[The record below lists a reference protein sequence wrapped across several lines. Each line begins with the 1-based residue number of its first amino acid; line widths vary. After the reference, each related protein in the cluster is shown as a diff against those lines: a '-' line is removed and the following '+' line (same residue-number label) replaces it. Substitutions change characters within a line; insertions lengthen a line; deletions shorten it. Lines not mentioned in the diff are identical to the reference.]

1 MNFLERILDFLIYFF
16 RSKPEGY
23 DIEKYGSTHI
33 VLVIIAF
40 AGAIIIYKYRDK
52 FKNSNK
58 NILKVFVAIL
68 FLQQFILYFWY
79 ITSGAFSIETSLPLY
94 DCRVAIICLIYGVFF
109 HNEKSKRIGIYL
121 GFVGSM
127 VALLTP
133 ELDKFVFP
141 HYTWISFFVGHTLLL
156 WVSCYIFFVEEIE
169 ISFQKYMEVFVFTN
183 ILHIAIIIFNRLTNC
198 NYAFLSEPPIFK
210 EVAGRLHP
218 LTYIAIMMLML
229 NFALYLVHSYF
240 MKSRDGKFKIINRK
254 IEN

>member
-1 MNFLERILDFLIYFF
+1 MDFLEKILDFLFYFF
-16 RSKPEGY
+16 RSEPDGY
-23 DIEKYGSTHI
+23 DIEKYGFTHI

-40 AGAIIIYKYRDK
+40 MGAILIYRHRDK

-58 NILKVFVAIL
+58 NILKIFVVIL
-68 FLQQFILYFWY
+68 FLQQFILYAWY
-79 ITSGAFSIETSLPLY
+79 LTSGSFSIETSLPLY

-109 HNEKSKRIGIYL
+109 NNDKSKRIGIYL

>member
-1 MNFLERILDFLIYFF
+1 MNFLEKILDFLFYFF
-16 RSKPEGY
+16 RSEPDGY
-23 DIEKYGSTHI
+23 DIEKYGFTHI
-33 VLVIIAF
+33 VLVVIAF
-40 AGAIIIYKYRDK
+40 MGAILIYRYRDK
-52 FKNSNK
+52 IKNSNK
-58 NILKVFVAIL
+58 NILKIFVVLL
-68 FLQQFILYFWY
+68 FLQQFILYAWY
-79 ITSGAFSIETSLPLY
+79 LTSGSFSIETSLPLY

-109 HNEKSKRIGIYL
+109 NNDKSKRIGIYL

>member
-1 MNFLERILDFLIYFF
+1 MNFLEKILDFLFYFF
-16 RSKPEGY
+16 RSEPDGY
-23 DIEKYGSTHI
+23 DIEKYGFTHI

-40 AGAIIIYKYRDK
+40 MGAILIYRHRDK

-58 NILKVFVAIL
+58 NILKIFIVIL
-68 FLQQFILYFWY
+68 FLQQFILYAWY
-79 ITSGAFSIETSLPLY
+79 LTSGSFSIETSLPLY

-109 HNEKSKRIGIYL
+109 NNDKSKRIGIYL

-133 ELDKFVFP
+133 ELDRFVFP
-141 HYTWISFFVGHTLLL
+141 HYTWVSFFVGHTLLL

-169 ISFQKYMEVFVFTN
+169 ISFQKYMEVFIFTN

-240 MKSRDGKFKIINRK
+240 MKSRDGKFKIVNRK

>member
-1 MNFLERILDFLIYFF
+1 MNFFEKVLNFIIYFF
-16 RSKPEGY
+16 RSEPEGY
-23 DIEKYGSTHI
+23 DIEKYGFTHI
-33 VLVIIAF
+33 VLMLIAF
-40 AGAIIIYKYRDK
+40 IGAILIYRYRDK
-52 FKNSNK
+52 IKNSNK
-58 NILKVFVAIL
+58 NILKIFVIVL
-68 FLQQFILYFWY
+68 FIQQLVLYAWY
-79 ITSGAFSIETSLPLY
+79 IFSGAFSIETSLPLY

-109 HNEKSKRIGIYL
+109 NNDKSKRIGIYL

-133 ELDKFVFP
+133 ELDRFVFP
-141 HYTWISFFVGHTLLL
+141 HYTWVSFFVGHTLLL

-229 NFALYLVHSYF
+229 NFGLYLVHSYF
-240 MKSRDGKFKIINRK
+240 MKSRDREFKISHRE

>member
-1 MNFLERILDFLIYFF
+1 MNFFEKVLSFLIYFF
-16 RSKPEGY
+16 RSEPEGH
-23 DIEKYGSTHI
+23 DIEKYGFTHI
-33 VLVIIAF
+33 VLILIAF
-40 AGAIIIYKYRDK
+40 IGAILIYRHRDK
-52 FKNSNK
+52 LKDSN
-58 NILKVFVAIL
+58 NILKIFVVIL
-68 FLQQFILYFWY
+68 FLQQFILYAWY
-79 ITSGAFSIETSLPLY
+79 LTSGSFSIETSLPLY

-109 HNEKSKRIGIYL
+109 KNDKSKRIGIYL

-133 ELDKFVFP
+133 ELDRFVFP
-141 HYTWISFFVGHTLLL
+141 HYTWVSFFVGHTLLL

>member
-1 MNFLERILDFLIYFF
+1 MNFLERILDYFF
-16 RSKPEGY
+16 RSTPEGY
-23 DIEKYGSTHI
+23 DIEKYGFTHI

-121 GFVGSM
+121 GFVGSI

-133 ELDKFVFP
+133 ELDKFAFP
-141 HYTWISFFVGHTLLL
+141 HYTWISFFIAMGKLL
-156 WVSCYIFFVEEIE
+156 YILCRKNRNFIQK
-169 ISFQKYMEVFVFTN
+169 IYRSFCFYKHFAYS
-183 ILHIAIIIFNRLTNC
+183 NC
-198 NYAFLSEPPIFK
+198 NFQQ
-210 EVAGRLHP
+210 
-218 LTYIAIMMLML
+218 
-229 NFALYLVHSYF
+229 SY
-240 MKSRDGKFKIINRK
+240 KL
-254 IEN
+254 

>member
-1 MNFLERILDFLIYFF
+1 MDFLEKILDFLFYFF
-16 RSKPEGY
+16 RSEPDGY
-23 DIEKYGSTHI
+23 DIEKYGFTHI

-40 AGAIIIYKYRDK
+40 MGAILIYRHRDK

-58 NILKVFVAIL
+58 NILKIFVVIL
-68 FLQQFILYFWY
+68 FLQQFILYAWY
-79 ITSGAFSIETSLPLY
+79 LTSGSFSIETSLPLY

-109 HNEKSKRIGIYL
+109 NNDKSKRIGIYL

-240 MKSRDGKFKIINRK
+240 MKSRDGKFKIVHRK

>member
-1 MNFLERILDFLIYFF
+1 MNFFEKVLSFLIYFF
-16 RSKPEGY
+16 RSEPEGY
-23 DIEKYGSTHI
+23 DIEKYGFTHI
-33 VLVIIAF
+33 VLILIAF
-40 AGAIIIYKYRDK
+40 IGAILIYRYRDK
-52 FKNSNK
+52 IKNSNK
-58 NILKVFVAIL
+58 NILKIFVIVL
-68 FLQQFILYFWY
+68 FLQQFILYAWY
-79 ITSGAFSIETSLPLY
+79 LTSGSFSIETSLPLY

-109 HNEKSKRIGIYL
+109 KNDKSKRIGIYL

-133 ELDKFVFP
+133 ELDRFVFP
-141 HYTWISFFVGHTLLL
+141 HYTWVSFFVGHTLLL

-229 NFALYLVHSYF
+229 NFGLYLVHSYF
-240 MKSRDGKFKIINRK
+240 MKSRDREFKISHRE

>member
-1 MNFLERILDFLIYFF
+1 MNFLEKILDFLFYFF
-16 RSKPEGY
+16 RSEPDGY
-23 DIEKYGSTHI
+23 DIEKYGFTHI

-40 AGAIIIYKYRDK
+40 MGAILIYRYRDK
-52 FKNSNK
+52 IKNSNK
-58 NILKVFVAIL
+58 NILKIFVVLL
-68 FLQQFILYFWY
+68 FLQQFILYAWY
-79 ITSGAFSIETSLPLY
+79 LTSGSFSIETSLPLY

-109 HNEKSKRIGIYL
+109 NNDKSKRIGIYL

>member
-121 GFVGSM
+121 SFVGSI

-133 ELDKFVFP
+133 ELDKFAFP

-156 WVSCYIFFVEEIE
+156 WVSCYIFFVEKIE
-169 ISFQKYMEVFVFTN
+169 ISFKKYTEVFVFTN
-183 ILHIAIIIFNRLTNC
+183 ILHIAIVIFNSLTNC

-210 EVAGRLHP
+210 DVADRLHP
-218 LTYIAIMMLML
+218 ITYIAIMMLIL
-229 NFALYLVHSYF
+229 NFGLYLVHSYF
-240 MKSRDGKFKIINRK
+240 MKSRDREFKISHRE

>member
-1 MNFLERILDFLIYFF
+1 LNFLEKILDFLFYFF
-16 RSKPEGY
+16 RSEPDGY
-23 DIEKYGSTHI
+23 DIEKYGFTHI
-33 VLVIIAF
+33 VLVVIAF
-40 AGAIIIYKYRDK
+40 MGAILIYRYRDK
-52 FKNSNK
+52 IKNSNK
-58 NILKVFVAIL
+58 NILKIFVVLL
-68 FLQQFILYFWY
+68 FLQQFILYAWY
-79 ITSGAFSIETSLPLY
+79 LTSGSFSIETSLPLY

-109 HNEKSKRIGIYL
+109 NNDKSKRIGIYL

-183 ILHIAIIIFNRLTNC
+183 ILHIAIIIFNNLTDC

-210 EVAGRLHP
+210 DVAVRLHP
-218 LTYIAIMMLML
+218 LTYIAIMMLIL

>member
-1 MNFLERILDFLIYFF
+1 MNFLEKILDFLFYFF
-16 RSKPEGY
+16 RSEPEGY
-23 DIEKYGSTHI
+23 DIEKYGFTHI

-40 AGAIIIYKYRDK
+40 MGAILIYRHRDK

-58 NILKVFVAIL
+58 NILKIFVVIL
-68 FLQQFILYFWY
+68 FLQQFILYAWY
-79 ITSGAFSIETSLPLY
+79 LTSGSFSIETSLPLY

-109 HNEKSKRIGIYL
+109 KNDKSKRIGIYL

-133 ELDKFVFP
+133 ELDRFVFP
-141 HYTWISFFVGHTLLL
+141 HYTWVSFFVGHTLLL

>member
-1 MNFLERILDFLIYFF
+1 MNFLEKILDFLFYFF
-16 RSKPEGY
+16 RSEPDGY
-23 DIEKYGSTHI
+23 DIEKYGFTHI

-40 AGAIIIYKYRDK
+40 MGAILIYRHRDK

-58 NILKVFVAIL
+58 NILKIFVVIL
-68 FLQQFILYFWY
+68 FLQQFILYAWY
-79 ITSGAFSIETSLPLY
+79 LTSGSFSIETSLPLY

-109 HNEKSKRIGIYL
+109 NNDKSKRIGIYL

-133 ELDKFVFP
+133 ELDRFVFP
-141 HYTWISFFVGHTLLL
+141 HYTWVSFFVGHTLLL

-210 EVAGRLHP
+210 DVADKLHP
-218 LTYIAIMMLML
+218 ITYIAIMMLML

-240 MKSRDGKFKIINRK
+240 MKSRDREFKISHRE

>member
-1 MNFLERILDFLIYFF
+1 MNFLEKILDFLFYFF
-16 RSKPEGY
+16 RSEPDGY
-23 DIEKYGSTHI
+23 DIEKYGFTHI

-40 AGAIIIYKYRDK
+40 MGAILIYRHRDK

-58 NILKVFVAIL
+58 NILKIFVVIL
-68 FLQQFILYFWY
+68 FLQQFILYAWY
-79 ITSGAFSIETSLPLY
+79 LTSGSFSIETSLPLY

-109 HNEKSKRIGIYL
+109 NNDKSKRIGIYL

>member
-1 MNFLERILDFLIYFF
+1 MNFLEKILDFLFYFF
-16 RSKPEGY
+16 RSEPDGY
-23 DIEKYGSTHI
+23 DIEKYGFTHI
-33 VLVIIAF
+33 VLVVIAF
-40 AGAIIIYKYRDK
+40 MGAILIYRYRDK
-52 FKNSNK
+52 IKNSNK
-58 NILKVFVAIL
+58 NILKIFVVLL
-68 FLQQFILYFWY
+68 FLQQFILYAWY
-79 ITSGAFSIETSLPLY
+79 LTSGSFSIETSLPLY

-109 HNEKSKRIGIYL
+109 NNDKSKRIGIYL

-240 MKSRDGKFKIINRK
+240 MKSRDGKFKIINRN

>member
-1 MNFLERILDFLIYFF
+1 MNFLEKILDFLFYFF
-16 RSKPEGY
+16 RSEPDGY
-23 DIEKYGSTHI
+23 DIEKYGFTHI

-40 AGAIIIYKYRDK
+40 MGAILIYRYRDK
-52 FKNSNK
+52 IKNSNK
-58 NILKVFVAIL
+58 NILKIFVVLL
-68 FLQQFILYFWY
+68 FLQQFILYAWY
-79 ITSGAFSIETSLPLY
+79 LTSGSFSIETSLPLY
-94 DCRVAIICLIYGVFF
+94 DCRVAILCLIYGVFF
-109 HNEKSKRIGIYL
+109 NNDKSKRIGIYL

-210 EVAGRLHP
+210 DVAGRLHP